1 MLRKI
6 LEKGLQVFLSSVVAF
21 AVDYAFAE
29 AIEAGLLQMSR
40 PLEVI
45 MLVLLAGG
53 SGYGMYKLLSHF
65 DGWFGHNDL

>member
-29 AIEAGLLQMSR
+29 AIEAGLLMAGLGITIDNCR
-40 PLEVI
+40 PASLRALDVSYSI
-45 MLVLLAGG
+45 MTNTT
-53 SGYGMYKLLSHF
+53 KI
-65 DGWFGHNDL
+65 